1 VSSTQYNKETADIV
15 RNFCLDEGYEF
26 YPDYSGRGMYG
37 RKCIGI
43 SHKDTTAEVITRLAA
58 YLLESVNDDAIEN
71 AAAILRSLKDA
82 RQDNLGLGTITY
94 WPNIEAEDA
103 SEN

>member
-1 VSSTQYNKETADIV
+1 MQNNETADIV

-37 RKCIGI
+37 RRCIGI
-43 SHKDTTAEVITRLAA
+43 SHKDTAAEMMTRLAA
-58 YLLESVNDDAIEN
+58 YLLENLNDDVIEN
-71 AAAILRSLKDA
+71 AAAILRRLKDA

-94 WPNIEAEDA
+94 WPDIEAADAA
-103 SEN
+103 SEK